1 MTNFTCQSLTLTLSH
16 HTQPFT
22 NTANHHY
29 NMSDEILDYEDEFV
43 FSEEYSQALDASVHE
58 EGSVTSVADPSLIGS
73 QEVASGGMIA
83 PILVLS
89 PIYLPSYFH
98 PIPYPPLP
106 SLTTHTPIILTST
119 TTPYLASI
127 DVNQIVLI
135 ESKGTIILTLLP
147 IMEYSASESDL
158 QDNIVEFDSQPTN
171 TFLLSFERLL

>member
-1 MTNFTCQSLTLTLSH
+1 M
-16 HTQPFT
+16 
-22 NTANHHY
+22 A
-29 NMSDEILDYEDEFV
+29 DEILDYEHEFV
-43 FSEEYSQALDASVHE
+43 FNEEYSQALDALVHE

-73 QEVASGGMIA
+73 QEEASGGIIA

-106 SLTTHTPIILTST
+106 SFTTHTPIILTFT

-135 ESKGTIILTLLP
+135 ESKGIIILTLLP
-147 IMEYSASESDL
+147 IMEYSALESDL

-171 TFLLSFERLL
+171 TFLLSFERLF